1 MLQNIFG
8 QQSNA
13 FGLEIGNSSVK
24 VFQLKKLEEKYKI
37 IGFRREK
44 LPAGAVENEEI
55 KNKEAVAA
63 AIVSALKNA
72 KPQKIKTKN
81 LIVSLPE
88 SKTFT
93 KTFEVPKLPKEKL
106 DLLIKGEI
114 EKYIPL
120 APNELYIDW
129 QAVQSTTSTLKIFLA
144 AGLKNYIDT
153 LQAVLQQV
161 QLEPIIF
168 DLETAAEARALIPK
182 SRASSAM
189 AMIDIGETKTIFSIY
204 DNNTIPF
211 ATTLSDI
218 SGRAFTQS
226 IAKALEIN
234 EKEAE
239 KLKITCCSPKMT
251 EQERKTLT
259 SLRLVLDRL
268 ALEIN
273 RGINYYQVHHENAQK
288 IEEILVC
295 GGGGGITG
303 IAKYLSLKLRKRVKL
318 SNSLVNIQLT
328 NFSDITMIESLSLA
342 KVIGLAIRAAN
353 L

>member
-1 MLQNIFG
+1 MLQNLFG
-8 QQSNA
+8 QQNHA

-24 VFQLKKLEEKYKI
+24 VFQLKKIEKKYKI

-55 KNKEAVAA
+55 KNKDAVAA
-63 AIVSALKNA
+63 AILSALKNS
-72 KPQKIKTKN
+72 KPQKIKTRN
-81 LIVSLPE
+81 VVVSLPE

-93 KTFEVPKLPKEKL
+93 KTFDVPKLPKEKL
-106 DLLIKGEI
+106 DLLIKSEI

-120 APNELYIDW
+120 SPNELYIDW
-129 QAVQSTTSTLKIFLA
+129 QVIRSTSNALTIFLA
-144 AGLKNYIDT
+144 AGLKSYIDT
-153 LQAVLQQV
+153 LQTTLWQA
-161 QLEPIIF
+161 QLEPVIF
-168 DLETAAEARALIPK
+168 DLETVAEARALVPK
-182 SRASSAM
+182 SRENGAM
-189 AMIDIGETKTIFSIY
+189 AIIDIGETKTIFIIY
-204 DNNTIPF
+204 DNGAIPF
-211 ATTLSDI
+211 ATTLSNI
-218 SGRAFTQS
+218 SGRAFTQTV
-226 IAKALEIN
+226 AKTLEIS

-259 SLRLVLDRL
+259 SLHIVLDKL
-268 ALEIN
+268 AFEIN
-273 RGINYYQVHHENAQK
+273 RGINYYHAHHEKSQK
-288 IEEILVC
+288 IEEILIC

-318 SNSLVNIQLT
+318 SNALVNIQLT

>member
-1 MLQNIFG
+1 MLQNLFG
-8 QQSNA
+8 QQNHA

-24 VFQLKKLEEKYKI
+24 VFQLKKIEKKYKI
-37 IGFRREK
+37 IGFKREK
-44 LPAGAVENEEI
+44 LPKGAVENEEI
-55 KNKEAVAA
+55 KNKDAVVT
-63 AIVSALKNA
+63 AIINALKNS

-81 LIVSLPE
+81 VVVSLPE

-106 DLLIKGEI
+106 DLLIKSEI

-120 APNELYIDW
+120 SPNELYIDW
-129 QAVQSTTSTLKIFLA
+129 QVICSTSNTLTVFLA
-144 AGLKNYIDT
+144 AGLKSYIDT
-153 LQAVLQQV
+153 LQNVLQQAN
-161 QLEPIIF
+161 LEPIIF
-168 DLETAAEARALIPK
+168 DLETVAETKSIIPK
-182 SRASSAM
+182 SRENQATAI
-189 AMIDIGETKTIFSIY
+189 IDIGETKTIFIIY

-211 ATTLSDI
+211 ATTVANV
-218 SGRAFTQS
+218 SGRAFTQN
-226 IAKALEIN
+226 IAKTLEIN

-259 SLRLVLDRL
+259 SLHIVLDKL

-273 RGINYYQVHHENAQK
+273 RGMNYYHAHHEKSQK

-295 GGGGGITG
+295 GGGSGIIG

-318 SNSLVNIQLT
+318 SNSLVNVQLI
-328 NFSDITMIESLSLA
+328 NFSDITLIESLSSA
-342 KVIGLAIRAAN
+342 KVIGLALRAAN